1 MRGRPAASPAL
12 APVVD
17 LEGDGRITRR
27 LDAVY
32 GTQDSRS
39 DAGLLA
45 AQAEAVREQR
55 FGRGRRGT
63 GGAGSFLAMDQPAGA
78 RRVPER
84 PTLDGLE
91 ARWGE
96 WWEAEGVYR
105 FDRRRERSE
114 VFSIDTPPPTVSGS
128 LHVGHVFSYTHTDL
142 VARYQRMRGREVFY
156 PMGWDDN
163 GLPTERRVQN
173 YFGVRCDPSVPHD
186 DDFQPPAEAT
196 GEPVPVGRRNFI
208 DLCLQLTETDEQA
221 FENLYRRLGVS
232 VDWSLTYTTIG
243 ERCRRVSQRAF
254 LRNLA
259 RGEAYQAEAPCLW
272 DVTFRTAVAQ
282 AELEDRPRQ
291 GALHRLTFAR
301 VGSAAGEGSAGSGK
315 ARGDP
320 ADDGDAGGGSGTGGS
335 SGNGG
340 TGGNGHVLI
349 ETTRPEML
357 AACVALVA
365 HPDDERYRP
374 LFGSTVRTP
383 LFGAEVPV
391 VAHALAE
398 PGKGTGIA
406 MICTFGD
413 TTDVTWWRELE
424 LPVRPIMGPG
434 GRLLPELPDA
444 AWGSGARAAYAEIA
458 GLTANAARRRIT
470 ELLEQSGELVGEP
483 RPTEQ
488 AVKFFEKGD
497 RPLEIITTRQWYLR
511 NGGRDL
517 PLRAELLDR
526 GVELAWVPDFMR
538 TRYSNW
544 VEGLNGD
551 WLVSRQRWF
560 GVPIPVWYALDGD
573 GRPQYDRMLVPA
585 EASLP
590 IDPASD
596 APPGYEESQR
606 GRPGG
611 FIGDPDVM
619 DTWATSSLSP
629 QIACGWEEDPDLFAR
644 TFPMDVRPQAH
655 EIIRTWLFS
664 TVVRAHLEHD
674 SLPWRR
680 AAISGWVLDPDRK
693 KMSKSKG
700 NVVTPIGLLETYGA
714 DAVRYWAAC
723 GRPGTDTA
731 FDESQIKVGRRLAI
745 KLLNAA
751 RFVLGLAGAATDDDP
766 TTSTAA
772 ARSPSFRR
780 RPESTGTDDQAGGA
794 GDVTEPIDLAPTD
807 GADSTTSTTAAPSPS
822 FRRRPESTGDGP
834 TTGAD
839 AVTEP
844 IDLALLAGVGEL
856 IDAATEA
863 FEAFDYARAL
873 ERTERLF
880 WDFTDDYVEL
890 VKNRAYRDG
899 ADGAS
904 ARAALQIALSALLR
918 LFAPFLPFACEE
930 AWSWWQEGSIHR
942 TSWPERDE
950 LPAEGDPAVLAAA
963 SVVLGQV
970 RRAKS
975 EARRKLR
982 TPVESAH
989 VQAGSEFLSALA
1001 AAQQDLCDA
1010 GNILDLQLSAD
1021 GDSGPTV
1028 QVQLAAE

>member
-1 MRGRPAASPAL
+1 M
-12 APVVD
+12 
-17 LEGDGRITRR
+17 
-27 LDAVY
+27 
-32 GTQDSRS
+32 
-39 DAGLLA
+39 
-45 AQAEAVREQR
+45 
-55 FGRGRRGT
+55 
-63 GGAGSFLAMDQPAGA
+63 
-78 RRVPER
+78 PER

-91 ARWGE
+91 ARWGAR
-96 WWEAEGVYR
+96 WDTDGIYR
-105 FDRRRERSE
+105 FDRSRPRGE

-142 VARYQRMRGREVFY
+142 IARYQRMRGREVFY

-186 DDFQPPAEAT
+186 EDFEPPADAG
-196 GEPVPVGRRNFI
+196 GEPVPIGRRNFI
-208 DLCLQLTETDEQA
+208 DLCLQLTATDEQA
-221 FENLYRRLGVS
+221 FEDLYRRLGVS
-232 VDWSLTYTTIG
+232 VDWNLTYTTIG

-272 DVTFRTAVAQ
+272 DITFRTAVAQ
-282 AELEDRPRQ
+282 AELEDRERPGTFCRLAFAVVDDPA
-291 GALHRLTFAR
+291 GANPA
-301 VGSAAGEGSAGSGK
+301 VGGETGAGERALSAVGGDE
-315 ARGDP
+315 RG
-320 ADDGDAGGGSGTGGS
+320 AGER
-335 SGNGG
+335 
-340 TGGNGHVLI
+340 VLI

-365 HPDDERYRP
+365 HPDDERYRR
-374 LFGSTVRTP
+374 LFGSTVRVP

-391 VAHALAE
+391 LAHALAE
-398 PGKGTGIA
+398 PTKGTGIA
-406 MICTFGD
+406 MVCTFGD

-424 LPVRPIMGPG
+424 LPVRPIMGPD
-434 GRLLPELPDA
+434 GRLLAEAPAGLDSA
-444 AWGSGARAAYAEIA
+444 AARAAYGEIA
-458 GLTANAARRRIT
+458 GLTANGARRRIV
-470 ELLEQSGELVGEP
+470 ELLEGSGALIGEP
-483 RPTEQ
+483 RPTSH

-517 PLRAELLDR
+517 PLRKELLDR
-526 GVELAWVPDFMR
+526 GVELAWVPDFMG
-538 TRYSNW
+538 TRYTNW

-560 GVPIPVWYALDGD
+560 GVPIPVWYPLDSD
-573 GRPQYDRMLVPA
+573 GLPQYDEVLVPD
-585 EASLP
+585 EGSLP

-611 FIGDPDVM
+611 FVGDPDVM
-619 DTWATSSLSP
+619 DTWATSSLTP

-664 TVVRAHLEHD
+664 TVVRAHLEHG

-700 NVVTPIGLLETYGA
+700 NVVTPVGLLETYGA
-714 DAVRYWAAC
+714 DAVRYWAAS

-751 RFVLGLAGAATDDDP
+751 RFVLGLA
-766 TTSTAA
+766 AA
-772 ARSPSFRR
+772 A
-780 RPESTGTDDQAGGA
+780 GDGAGADDGGGDDASAAAGGGGGDDARGA
-794 GDVTEPIDLAPTD
+794 GD
-807 GADSTTSTTAAPSPS
+807 GAA
-822 FRRRPESTGDGP
+822 GP
-834 TTGAD
+834 GT

-844 IDLALLAGVGEL
+844 IDLALLAGLEDL
-856 IDAATEA
+856 IKSTTEA

-873 ERTERLF
+873 ERTERFF
-880 WDFTDDYVEL
+880 WDFTDNYVEL

-899 ADGAS
+899 AGGAS
-904 ARAALQIALSALLR
+904 ARAALQIALSAQLR

-930 AWSWWQEGSIHR
+930 AWSWWQQGSIHR
-942 TSWPERDE
+942 APWPERAE
-950 LPAEGDPAVLAAA
+950 LPDAGDPAVSAATGDPAVLAAA
-963 SVVLGQV
+963 SEVLSQV

-982 TPVESAH
+982 TPVEQAH
-989 VQAGSEFLSALA
+989 VTASQEFLEALA
-1001 AAQQDLCDA
+1001 AAGKDVCDA
-1010 GNILDLQLSAD
+1010 GNIVDLALSPAAD
-1021 GDSGPTV
+1021 GKEPTV
-1028 QVQLAAE
+1028 AVNLAAE